1 MCGGSFGTRSSVFT
15 IRHESMG
22 SRPNNRAN
30 SLLPTRGDANVHS
43 VATSNFCFVE
53 FSMTNKVVNAP
64 PRLCPVTTV
73 GRGWRSRPVTA
84 GASPRVASLL
94 LAS

>member
-1 MCGGSFGTRSSVFT
+1 
-15 IRHESMG
+15 
-22 SRPNNRAN
+22 
-30 SLLPTRGDANVHS
+30 
-43 VATSNFCFVE
+43 
-53 FSMTNKVVNAP
+53 MTNKVVNAP

-73 GRGWRSRPVTA
+73 GRGWRSRPVTD